1 MRASLQV
8 EGCLCWMSRVSA
20 RCITTFMFTADP
32 TNTVAKASP
41 ENHRMEKRSTLVLD
55 TNVVLDW
62 LVFRD
67 TSSQL
72 LHSRVAAGSVRWL
85 ASDSMRSEL
94 AHVLAR
100 GIVDDWSPDRE
111 AVWGAWER
119 HAVLLPDPTPNPTAR
134 LRCTDP
140 DDQKF
145 IDFALAH
152 RARWLISR
160 DRAVLKLRERA
171 AVLGLLILTPETWAR
186 TV

>member
-8 EGCLCWMSRVSA
+8 AGWPASQRAVH
-20 RCITTFMFTADP
+20 RFMFTTDP
-32 TNTVAKASP
+32 ATAVAEVGTANHETEEPAS
-41 ENHRMEKRSTLVLD
+41 LVLD

-67 TSSQL
+67 ASSQL
-72 LHSRVAAGSVRWL
+72 LHTSVVEGSVRWL
-85 ASDSMRSEL
+85 ASDTMRGEL
-94 AHVLAR
+94 AHVLVR

-111 AVWGAWER
+111 AVWGAWQR
-119 HAVLLPDPTPNPTAR
+119 HAVLLPDPPPNAAAR

-152 RARWLISR
+152 RARWLLSR
-160 DRAVLKLRERA
+160 DRAVLKLRKRA
-171 AVLGLLILTPETWAR
+171 AVLGLSILTPEAWSR
-186 TV
+186 TI